1 LAAGTNPVVPDQL
14 IDMESDMNTTAFV
27 VPVIDITPYV
37 RGGDARSDAD
47 CAQVARAFDAAC
59 REPGFMQIVGHGID
73 TGAIARLTGALDEFF
88 GLPLDVKKCY
98 RRESATNR
106 GYSPPKSESLSMSL
120 GIASANQMND
130 YYEAYTVGTEAATF
144 AELDLPE
151 LSYARN
157 NWPDAAPG
165 FRSAVQ
171 QYFTRAQG
179 LARLLMGVVTDA
191 LQLPHGYFEPMI
203 DHSIEVLKMNN
214 FALPEGDST
223 FAADLTGMGAHSDF
237 GILTILWADRV
248 PGLQVLDRD
257 GGWHDVMP
265 ADGALLLNLGDAMAR
280 WTNDRW
286 MSTIHRVD
294 PPVRDGRIERRRSAA
309 FFFDGNY
316 DAVLEALPGTL
327 APGESGYEPI
337 TVAANIAM
345 KVAGLR
351 TGVAPGAP
359 LREAAR
365 VAAAGEPR

>member
-1 LAAGTNPVVPDQL
+1 
-14 IDMESDMNTTAFV
+14 METPAFE
-27 VPVIDITPYV
+27 VPVIDVSPYV
-37 RGGDARSDAD
+37 KGGDAHSDAD
-47 CAQVARAFDAAC
+47 CARVARAFDAAC

-73 TGAIARLTGALDEFF
+73 TAAIAELTDALDEFF
-88 GLPLDVKKCY
+88 GLPISVKKGY
-98 RRESATNR
+98 RREPATNR

-120 GIASANQMND
+120 GIAPANQMND
-130 YYEAYTVGTEAATF
+130 YYEAYTVGTEAAMF
-144 AELDLPE
+144 PQLGLPE
-151 LSYARN
+151 LSYAAN

-165 FRSAVQ
+165 FRSAVN
-171 QYFTRAQG
+171 QYFVRAQG
-179 LARLLMGVVTDA
+179 LARVLMTVVTDA
-191 LQLPHGYFEPMI
+191 LQLPPGYFDPMI

-214 FALPEGDST
+214 FALPEGDSA
-223 FAADLTGMGAHSDF
+223 FSGDLTGMGAHSDF

-257 GGWHDVMP
+257 GAWHDVMP

-309 FFFDGNY
+309 FFFDGNH
-316 DAVLEALPGTL
+316 DAVLESLPGTL
-327 APGESGYEPI
+327 APGEIGYEPI

-359 LREAAR
+359 LREAER
-365 VAAAGEPR
+365 VAAAGESR